1 MAFIS
6 QSDSSLFLLS
16 ISNVQ
21 IPPFPLCVAL
31 MYIEYFSA
39 QNGLRIWTNLLFVLC
54 WCLGESMLTAVGAMR
69 CSLKYFRSISKS
81 AMDSGESM
89 LTAVCAMRCSL
100 KYFRSISKSAMDS
113 GYQQANV
120 VILPSHLA
128 KDFEAFCRSN
138 PAPLP
143 LLYGSQSGETS
154 CPPLAKQA
162 DIRTDISQYCVYQ
175 EGRLVETVSSLQ
187 NYITQPSS
195 RTASEQPVCQWSDM
209 VCFYLGCSFGFEG
222 RLKKAGVPVRNVEQG
237 RNVSMYRTSVPCIPT
252 GVFSCPLV
260 VSMRPIPAGL
270 LDTAVEV
277 THIKPQAH
285 GAPLHIGDPALLGIQ
300 DLSRPDYGERVE
312 LQPGDV
318 SVFWACG
325 VTAIEA
331 ILSSKPS
338 LAFSHSPGCM
348 FLTDL
353 PDSASSSPITSVELN
368 PDLTPLCFLVSH
380 NPLFYSLASKKAV
393 AKIRQLETIIGE
405 DPGERGIR
413 ALFLQDE
420 LLRSCLALSH
430 SSSVAITTGFPTHY
444 MHSPP
449 DETDGPP
456 GAIAIATMLLSLGK
470 QVTLVTDRRALEMNQ
485 AIINEA
491 VRTGVLKTTI
501 PLVTFE
507 DTGPDSAL
515 HFLCHHG
522 DPSKP
527 RYDHLVAIER
537 SGRAEDGNYYNMRG
551 VNIKHLVDP
560 IDDLFI
566 AAKDIAGI
574 TTTGIGDGG
583 NELGMGKVKEK
594 VKSLMPNGNLIACV
608 VPADYAITAGVSNW
622 GGYAV
627 ACGLYLLHTCP
638 SHQRYLKKG
647 LGLENASPQEQLQD
661 WTANLPSVDKE
672 ESILSTLVHF
682 GIRSGKTAHLA
693 MEVDGLTFHP
703 THSDIITR
711 LVEITVGSA
720 TCNP

>member
-1 MAFIS
+1 
-6 QSDSSLFLLS
+6 
-16 ISNVQ
+16 
-21 IPPFPLCVAL
+21 
-31 MYIEYFSA
+31 
-39 QNGLRIWTNLLFVLC
+39 
-54 WCLGESMLTAVGAMR
+54 MLTTVRAVR
-69 CSLKYFRSISKS
+69 CSLRYFRSISMS
-81 AMDSGESM
+81 AMD
-89 LTAVCAMRCSL
+89 T
-100 KYFRSISKSAMDS
+100 

-120 VILPSHLA
+120 VILPNHLA
-128 KDFEAFCRSN
+128 NDFEAFCRSN

-143 LLYGSQSGETS
+143 LLYRSQSGETS
-154 CPPLAKQA
+154 CPPLAKLA

-175 EGRLVETVSSLQ
+175 EGRLVKTVSSLQ
-187 NYITQPSS
+187 NYSSQPSS
-195 RTASEQPVCQWSDM
+195 RTASEQLAVHHGQWSDM

-237 RNVSMYRTSVPCIPT
+237 RNISMYRTSVPCIPA
-252 GVFSCPLV
+252 GAFSCPLV
-260 VSMRPIPAGL
+260 VTMRPVPAGL
-270 LDTAVEV
+270 LDAAVEV
-277 THIKPQAH
+277 THLNPLAH
-285 GAPLHIGDPALLGIQ
+285 GAPVHIGDPALLGIQ

-318 SVFWACG
+318 TVFWACG

-353 PDSASSSPITSVELN
+353 PDSSASSPITPPPDSVDPLATNLCPE
-368 PDLTPLCFLVSH
+368 LTPLCFLVSH
-380 NPLFYSLASKKAV
+380 NPLLYSLASQKAV

-405 DPGERGIR
+405 DPGQRGIR
-413 ALFLQDE
+413 ALFVQDE
-420 LLRSCLALSH
+420 LLHSCLALSH

-456 GAIAIATMLLSLGK
+456 GAIAMATMLLSLGK
-470 QVTLVTDRRALEMNQ
+470 QVTIVTDRRALEMNQ
-485 AIINEA
+485 AIIAEA
-491 VRTGVLKTTI
+491 VRTGVLKNTI

-507 DTGPDSAL
+507 DSGPDSAL

-522 DPSKP
+522 DPRKP

-537 SGRAEDGNYYNMRG
+537 SGRAGDGNYYNMRG

-594 VKSLMPNGNLIACV
+594 VKSLMPNGSLVACV
-608 VPADYAITAGVSNW
+608 VPADYAVTAGVSNW

-647 LGLENASPQEQLQD
+647 LGLEHTSPQKQLQD

-672 ESILSTLVHF
+672 ESILSTLVRF
-682 GIRSGKTAHLA
+682 GIRSGVTAHLA

-711 LVEITVGSA
+711 LVEVTVGSA
-720 TCNP
+720 TCNPS